1 MLTALHHPSAPLP
14 IFEGKMNN
22 LKTRIPKI
30 FSPIKYTISLY
41 IDILSLNYTI
51 EEEIKIISELDNS
64 PYLILNAHLSYF
76 KIISLSLQKF
86 DIFSDDFVIGI
97 RFN

>member
-1 MLTALHHPSAPLP
+1 
-14 IFEGKMNN
+14 MNN

-51 EEEIKIISELDNS
+51 EEEIKIISESDNS
-64 PYLILNAHLSYF
+64 PYLILNAHLSYLILF
-76 KIISLSLQKF
+76 PFLYKNLIFFQMILLKF
-86 DIFSDDFVIGI
+86 PKHI
-97 RFN
+97 